1 MIFEAV
7 QHFFTP
13 APSYIRKMGY
23 LREAIAIEARA
34 KRCKIAWQPH
44 LDNCKELLINVAD
57 KLDPQSNIMILGSGG
72 LHDVP
77 CEALLRNGHNITCV
91 DVVHLP
97 KTVKRYKGFRFIT
110 RDVSGLIKPLYET
123 VKTGARVK
131 ADPPWE
137 LIKTPDLIISLNLL
151 SQLAMKLI
159 EYAEHH
165 GKDLGILFADNVL
178 KAHVDWL
185 KNQNTRVL
193 LISDIYR
200 EYRVGGKV
208 VETVASLPDLNLNEP
223 DQSWDWNIAPKGEAD
238 KEISIRHKVGAW
250 HF

>member
-7 QHFFTP
+7 QHFITP
-13 APSYIRKMGY
+13 APAYIKKMGY

-34 KRCKIAWQPH
+34 KRCKNAWQTH
-44 LDNCKELLINVAD
+44 LDKCKELIANAAGNLS
-57 KLDPQSNIMILGSGG
+57 PQSNIMILGSGG

-77 CEALLRNGHNITCV
+77 CDALLKNRHNITCV
-91 DVVHLP
+91 DIVHLP
-97 KTVKRYKGFRFIT
+97 KTLKRNKEFDFVN
-110 RDVSGLIKPLYET
+110 RDVSGLIKPLYES
-123 VKTGARVK
+123 VKTGTRVK

-159 EYAEHH
+159 EYAEHQ
-165 GKDLGILFADNVL
+165 GEDLGILFADNVL

-200 EYRVGGKV
+200 EYRVGGKI

-223 DQSWDWNIAPKGEAD
+223 DQRWYWDIAPKGEAD